1 MEQDATPQSRIPTN
15 IADEMRQS
23 YMDYAMSVIIGRA
36 LPDVRDGLK
45 PANRR
50 VLYGMQQMGL
60 QPGRPYRKCAKI
72 VGEVMGNYHPH
83 GDQAIYDTL
92 VRMAQPFNM
101 RAPLVD
107 GQGNFGSVDGDPPA
121 AQRYTEARL
130 TRLGASMMEDIEK
143 ETVDFQPTY
152 DDSSVEPTVLPTVLP
167 NLLVNGAA
175 GIAVGMATNIPPH
188 NLGEVVDAI
197 TFLLENQ
204 DLTPDE
210 RLEAT
215 IARIHGPDFP
225 TAGFIMGREGILQA
239 YRTGRGSVVM
249 RARAEIEVRKNDRES
264 IVITEIPYQV
274 NKARLIEKIAD
285 LARDER
291 VRGIADVRDES
302 DRQGMRIVVDVKKG
316 EPAQVVLNNLYKHT
330 PLQDTF
336 GVIFL
341 AIVDQR
347 PRVLNILEACELF
360 IDFRRDVVRRRT
372 AYELRKAEA
381 RAHVLEGFAI
391 ALDHLDEVIAL
402 IRAARTPEVAK
413 QGLLARFALS
423 EIQADEILKLQLQR
437 LTGLERQKI
446 VDELAELR
454 PAHRR
459 PQGHP
464 RLAEAD
470 RRDRR
475 RRAAAGARRARA
487 TRAARR
493 SWAPR
498 TRSRSRTSSRTRTW
512 RSRSRT
518 RGYIK
523 RTSITSYR
531 AQRRGGRGRMGMKTK
546 DEDFVSNLF
555 IASTHSYILIFT
567 NRGRIYWLKVHE
579 IPDVGPQGK
588 GKAIVNLVQ
597 LQAGEKIAAFCA
609 VRDFGSGRLRAPR
622 HPPGHRQ
629 EDRARR
635 LLEPAPLAGSSP
647 SRSRTDDQLIDAVLT
662 SGEDELLIGTATGM
676 AIHFS
681 EKDVRPMGRTAYGVK
696 GIELDEGDAVVSL
709 AGGPGGRHRP
719 DRDPQRLR
727 QADDPRRVPHP
738 EPGRQGAHRHQG
750 LRSQRARGG
759 GELPAGRRTG
769 DADHRKGYD
778 HPAEHGGDLDDRPQ
792 HPGCPPDP
800 ARRGR
805 PPRLGRPPGRT
816 RRRRREPGGPGGRGS
831 RSVQGGSM
839 RERTTALA
847 VALGL
852 AVAGL
857 ACSSP
862 EKNVV
867 NQYFGA
873 LRANDQGTL
882 TSFAMVAFDQKVD
895 DFKVVSVGPGTTTPA
910 TLPDLVKKAAEVEAQ
925 QKANEKEYRAWGNDL
940 AVYPKLDRM
949 RDVAVE
955 GRQDAGR
962 PAGDRGQVRRVPG
975 EGPRAQEGRVRR
987 QGRGRAREAQ
997 RRALRR
1003 PGRRHRDPRP
1013 ARCSRR
1019 TWTST

>member
-1 MEQDATPQSRIPTN
+1 MEQDTTSQSRIPTN

-60 QPGRPYRKCAKI
+60 QPGRPYRKSAKI

-188 NLGEVVDAI
+188 NLGEVVEALS
-197 TFLLENQ
+197 FLLENQ

-210 RLEAT
+210 RLEGV

-249 RARAEIEVRKNDRES
+249 RARAEIEVRKNERES

-302 DRQGMRIVVDVKKG
+302 DRQGMRVVVDVKKG

-347 PRVLNILEACELF
+347 PRVLNILDACELF
-360 IDFRRDVVRRRT
+360 VDFRRDVVRRRT
-372 AYELRKAEA
+372 DFELRKAEA
-381 RAHVLEGFAI
+381 RAHVLEGYAI

-402 IRAARTPEVAK
+402 IRAARNPELAK

-454 PAHRR
+454 LRIADLRDILASSKRIDAIIGEELRQVRDAHANPRR
-459 PQGHP
+459 TEIVGAANEIAVED
-464 RLAEAD
+464 LIAD
-470 RRDRR
+470 EDV
-475 RRAAAGARRARA
+475 AISI
-487 TRAARR
+487 TH
-493 SWAPR
+493 S
-498 TRSRSRTSSRTRTW
+498 
-512 RSRSRT
+512 
-518 RGYIK
+518 GYIK
-523 RTSITSYR
+523 RTTITSYR

-597 LQAGEKIAAFCA
+597 LQGGEKLAAFCA
-609 VRDFGSGRLRAPR
+609 VRDFGSGGFVLLATRRGIVKKTELAAFSNPR
-622 HPPGHRQ
+622 PSGIIALSV
-629 EDRARR
+629 ED
-635 LLEPAPLAGSSP
+635 G
-647 SRSRTDDQLIDAVLT
+647 DQLIDAVLT
-662 SGEDELLIGTATGM
+662 SGEDELLIGTESGM

-681 EKDVRPMGRTAYGVK
+681 EKDARPMGRTAYGVK

-709 AGGPGGRHRP
+709 QVVRAGGTVLTVTRNGYGKRTTLDEYRIQSRGGKGLIDIKASDRNGPVVGVNFLRGEEQVMLITEKGMIIRLNTAEISTIGRNTQGVRLIQLEEGDHLVSVARLAEREDDDESLGDPAGGGPGASKE
-719 DRDPQRLR
+719 DP
-727 QADDPRRVPHP
+727 
-738 EPGRQGAHRHQG
+738 
-750 LRSQRARGG
+750 
-759 GELPAGRRTG
+759 
-769 DADHRKGYD
+769 
-778 HPAEHGGDLDDRPQ
+778 
-792 HPGCPPDP
+792 
-800 ARRGR
+800 
-805 PPRLGRPPGRT
+805 
-816 RRRRREPGGPGGRGS
+816 
-831 RSVQGGSM
+831 
-839 RERTTALA
+839 
-847 VALGL
+847 
-852 AVAGL
+852 
-857 ACSSP
+857 
-862 EKNVV
+862 
-867 NQYFGA
+867 
-873 LRANDQGTL
+873 
-882 TSFAMVAFDQKVD
+882 
-895 DFKVVSVGPGTTTPA
+895 
-910 TLPDLVKKAAEVEAQ
+910 
-925 QKANEKEYRAWGNDL
+925 
-940 AVYPKLDRM
+940 
-949 RDVAVE
+949 
-955 GRQDAGR
+955 
-962 PAGDRGQVRRVPG
+962 
-975 EGPRAQEGRVRR
+975 
-987 QGRGRAREAQ
+987 
-997 RRALRR
+997 
-1003 PGRRHRDPRP
+1003 
-1013 ARCSRR
+1013 
-1019 TWTST
+1019 

>member
-1 MEQDATPQSRIPTN
+1 MEQDQTPHSRNPTN

-130 TRLGASMMEDIEK
+130 ARLGASMMEDIEK

-225 TAGFIMGREGILQA
+225 TAGFIMGREGIVQA
-239 YRTGRGSVVM
+239 LRTGRGSVIM

-330 PLQDTF
+330 QLQDTF

-347 PRVLNILEACELF
+347 PRVLNILDACELF

-381 RAHVLEGFAI
+381 RAHVLEGYRI
-391 ALDHLDEVIAL
+391 ALDHLDEVIAI
-402 IRAARTPEVAK
+402 IRAARSPEIAR
-413 QGLLARFALS
+413 QGLLARFPLS

-446 VDELAELR
+446 LDELAELVLKIADLR
-454 PAHRR
+454 DILGSPKRIDTIIGEELRQVRDAHADPRR
-459 PQGHP
+459 TQIVGAANEIAVED
-464 RLAEAD
+464 LIAD
-470 RRDRR
+470 EDV
-475 RRAAAGARRARA
+475 AISI
-487 TRAARR
+487 TH
-493 SWAPR
+493 S
-498 TRSRSRTSSRTRTW
+498 
-512 RSRSRT
+512 
-518 RGYIK
+518 GYIK

-567 NRGRIYWLKVHE
+567 DRGRIYWLKVHE

-597 LQAGEKIAAFCA
+597 LSGGEKLAAFCA
-609 VRDFGSGRLRAPR
+609 VRDFGSGGFVLLATRRGIVKKTELAAFSNPR
-622 HPPGHRQ
+622 PSGIIALSV
-629 EDRARR
+629 ED
-635 LLEPAPLAGSSP
+635 G
-647 SRSRTDDQLIDAVLT
+647 DQLIGAVLT
-662 SGEDELLIGTATGM
+662 TGEDELLIGTEAGM

-681 EKDVRPMGRTAYGVK
+681 EKDARPMGRTAYGVK
-696 GIELDEGDAVVSL
+696 GIELDEGDTVVSL
-709 AGGPGGRHRP
+709 QVVRAGGTVLTVTRNGYGKRTTLDEYRIQSRGGKGLIDIKASERNGPVVGVNFLRGEEQVMLITEKGMIIRLNTAEISTIGRNTQGVRLIQLEEGDHLVSVARLAEREDDDESLGDPTGGGPGASKE
-719 DRDPQRLR
+719 DP
-727 QADDPRRVPHP
+727 
-738 EPGRQGAHRHQG
+738 
-750 LRSQRARGG
+750 
-759 GELPAGRRTG
+759 
-769 DADHRKGYD
+769 
-778 HPAEHGGDLDDRPQ
+778 
-792 HPGCPPDP
+792 
-800 ARRGR
+800 
-805 PPRLGRPPGRT
+805 
-816 RRRRREPGGPGGRGS
+816 
-831 RSVQGGSM
+831 
-839 RERTTALA
+839 
-847 VALGL
+847 
-852 AVAGL
+852 
-857 ACSSP
+857 
-862 EKNVV
+862 
-867 NQYFGA
+867 
-873 LRANDQGTL
+873 
-882 TSFAMVAFDQKVD
+882 
-895 DFKVVSVGPGTTTPA
+895 
-910 TLPDLVKKAAEVEAQ
+910 
-925 QKANEKEYRAWGNDL
+925 
-940 AVYPKLDRM
+940 
-949 RDVAVE
+949 
-955 GRQDAGR
+955 
-962 PAGDRGQVRRVPG
+962 
-975 EGPRAQEGRVRR
+975 
-987 QGRGRAREAQ
+987 
-997 RRALRR
+997 
-1003 PGRRHRDPRP
+1003 
-1013 ARCSRR
+1013 
-1019 TWTST
+1019 